1 MNNPEMTSLER
12 IETALALKQ
21 ADRVPVAPMIAL
33 QAATI
38 ANVPVNDFLF
48 NFEVAQK
55 AARKVFDLYNGLD
68 IITFLPGSGLM
79 FDSPFISEHS
89 RLYFDWKFTANLPPQ
104 LHEIPL
110 MGPEGYDRILNE
122 GVIPWLK
129 RPADFDPQQMLI
141 MTSKMKK
148 EIKYWL
154 RERQVH
160 TFLSATSISPFD
172 LLSQFR
178 GLRNFVIDLRKQPE
192 KIAEVAEFL
201 APGLAALAEFMYS
214 EVKGVK
220 RIFIGCVRGS
230 ASFIS
235 PAMSAELFFPSLKTL
250 VEYLLRDGFQINLH
264 CDTDWTPMLDL
275 FNEFL
280 PAKRG
285 FLTLQLENT
294 DMQKAKEVCGGNY
307 CLMGNINS
315 TLQKM
320 GTPQQIEDAC
330 IRLIKTAGEGGG
342 FILSSG
348 CEVPIDAPFANV
360 KAIIDS
366 AHKYGIYRT

>member
-1 MNNPEMTSLER
+1 MNNPAMTSLER
-12 IETALALKQ
+12 IETALAVKQ
-21 ADRVPVAPMIAL
+21 ADRVPVAPMIAIH
-33 QAATI
+33 AATI
-38 ANVPVNDFLF
+38 ANVPVSDFLF
-48 NFEVAQK
+48 NFEVAQQ

-68 IITFLPGSGLM
+68 IITFIPGVGLM
-79 FDSPFISEHS
+79 YNSPFISTHS
-89 RLYFDWKFTANLPPQ
+89 RLYFNWEFAPDRPPQ
-104 LHEIPL
+104 LQEVPL
-110 MGPEGYDRILNE
+110 MGPEGYDKILDE

-129 RPADFDPQQMLI
+129 RPQDFDPQQMLA

-148 EIKYWL
+148 EMRYWL

-160 TFLSATSISPFD
+160 TFISATSVSPFD

-178 GLRNFVIDLRKQPE
+178 GLRNFVMDLRRQPE
-192 KIAEVAEFL
+192 KVAETAEFL
-201 APGLAALAEFMYS
+201 ATGLAALAEFMYS
-214 EVKGVK
+214 EIKGVK
-220 RIFIGCVRGS
+220 RVFIGCVRGS

-235 PAMSAELFFPSLKTL
+235 PAMSAELFFPSLKTM
-250 VEYLLRDGFQINLH
+250 VEYLLRDGFQINFH

-280 PAKRG
+280 PAKKG

-307 CLMGNINS
+307 CLMGNVSS

-320 GTPQQIEDAC
+320 GNPQQIEDAC
-330 IRLIKTAGEGGG
+330 IKLIKTAGEGGG

-360 KAIIDS
+360 KAIVDS
-366 AHKYGIYRT
+366 AHKHGIYRT

>member
-1 MNNPEMTSLER
+1 MTSLER
-12 IETALALKQ
+12 VETALAGKQ
-21 ADRVPVAPMIAL
+21 ADRVPVAPLIVL
-33 QAATI
+33 HAATL
-38 ANVPVNDFLF
+38 ANIPITDFLF
-48 NFEVAQK
+48 NFEMAQQ
-55 AARKVFDLYNGLD
+55 AARKVFDLYKGLD
-68 IITFLPGSGLM
+68 MISFLPGSGLM
-79 FDSPFISEHS
+79 YNSPFISTHS
-89 RLYFDWKFTANLPPQ
+89 RLYFNWDFAAKLPPQ
-104 LHEIPL
+104 LHEDPL
-110 MGPEGYDRILNE
+110 MGPEGYDKILDE

-129 RPADFDPQQMLI
+129 RPVDFDPQQMLA
-141 MTSKMKK
+141 MSSKMKK
-148 EIKYWL
+148 ELKYWL

-160 TFLSATSISPFD
+160 TFISATSPTPFD

-178 GLRNFVIDLRKQPE
+178 GLRNFVMDLRRQPE
-192 KIAEVAEFL
+192 KVAEVAEFL

-220 RIFIGCVRGS
+220 RVFIGSVRGS

-235 PAMSAELFFPSLKTL
+235 PAMSAELFFPSLKTM

-280 PAKRG
+280 PAKKG

-307 CLMGNINS
+307 CLMGNVSS

-330 IRLIKTAGEGGG
+330 IKLIKTVGEGGG

-348 CEVPIDAPFANV
+348 CEVPIDAPYANV
-360 KAIIDS
+360 KAIVDS
-366 AHKYGIYRT
+366 AHKHGIYRT

>member
-1 MNNPEMTSLER
+1 MSNPELTSLER
-12 IETALALKQ
+12 VETALAVKQ
-21 ADRVPVAPMIAL
+21 ADRVPVAPMIVL
-33 QAATI
+33 HAATI
-38 ANVPVNDFLF
+38 ANIPITDFLF
-48 NFEVAQK
+48 NFEMAQR
-55 AARKVFDLYNGLD
+55 AARKVFDLYKGLD
-68 IITFLPGSGLM
+68 MISFLPGSGLM
-79 FDSPFISEHS
+79 YNSPFISTHS
-89 RLYFDWKFTANLPPQ
+89 RLYFNWEFAAKLPPQ
-104 LHEIPL
+104 LHEDPL
-110 MGPEGYDRILNE
+110 MGPEGYDKILDE

-129 RPADFDPQQMLI
+129 RPVDFDPQQMLA
-141 MTSKMKK
+141 MSSKMKK
-148 EIKYWL
+148 ELKYWL

-160 TFLSATSISPFD
+160 TFISATSPTPFD

-178 GLRNFVIDLRKQPE
+178 GLRNFVMDLRRQPE
-192 KIAEVAEFL
+192 KVAEVAEFL

-220 RIFIGCVRGS
+220 RVFIGGVRGS

-235 PAMSAELFFPSLKTL
+235 PAMSAELFFPSLKTM

-264 CDTDWTPMLDL
+264 FDTDWTPILDL

-280 PAKRG
+280 PAKKG

-294 DMQKAKEVCGGNY
+294 DMQKAKEVCGTNY
-307 CLMGNINS
+307 CLMGNISS

-330 IRLIKTAGEGGG
+330 VKLINTVGEGGG

-360 KAIIDS
+360 KAIVDA
-366 AHKYGIYRT
+366 AHKYGIYRA